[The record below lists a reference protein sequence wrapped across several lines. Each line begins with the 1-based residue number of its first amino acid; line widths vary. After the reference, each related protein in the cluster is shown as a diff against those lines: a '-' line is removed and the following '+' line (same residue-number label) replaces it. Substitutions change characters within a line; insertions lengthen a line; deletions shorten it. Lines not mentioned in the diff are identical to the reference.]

1 MKNIA
6 IIGGGII
13 GMLSALVAS
22 KYDYKVI
29 ILDTKKQD
37 SGILFPERY
46 FSINLLSKY
55 IFMKHGVW
63 DDLNSKHIYPFNK
76 IVAWDAAASSSVT
89 FNSEIISSIKNT
101 VRCLK

>member
-29 ILDTKKQD
+29 ILDTKK
-37 SGILFPERY
+37 
-46 FSINLLSKY
+46 
-55 IFMKHGVW
+55 
-63 DDLNSKHIYPFNK
+63 
-76 IVAWDAAASSSVT
+76 
-89 FNSEIISSIKNT
+89 
-101 VRCLK
+101 